1 MTELILR
8 SLGCFSFAAKDNLQ
22 KALYAAEITF
32 PGEGM
37 TGEIPKNSLALWL
50 TIGGKYCNII
60 EMTLVKLMVRH

>member
-37 TGEIPKNSLALWL
+37 TGEIPQNSLALWL

-60 EMTLVKLMVRH
+60 EATLVKLMVMH